1 MGGEYALS
9 QKICQCIEM
18 SIVYDTVVLIAKR
31 TKHDDVTLEK
41 AIADIFEAEP
51 RLYDL
56 YLVEKEYDSTQIEK
70 SGTTE
75 GAIAGGD
82 TRGRGQKI
90 PTKSEPI
97 FDISLKDAFIDYMK
111 DLKEVMSNPETFA
124 RQINAPSEDNNSPYA
139 NPYYSPVPVES
150 PFKSEKANKVMY
162 LLDKLLGTNIFE
174 SVKKP
179 TQKKSEETDQNR

>member
-1 MGGEYALS
+1 
-9 QKICQCIEM
+9 M

-56 YLVEKEYDSTQIEK
+56 YLIEKEHDATQIEK

-75 GAIAGGD
+75 GAIAWWNMK
-82 TRGRGQKI
+82 GRGQKI
-90 PTKSEPI
+90 PTRSEPI
-97 FDISLKDAFIDYMK
+97 FDVSLKDAFIDYMK
-111 DLKEVMSNPETFA
+111 DFKEMMSNPETLA
-124 RQINAPSEDNNSPYA
+124 RQIHAPLEHPDDPYQ
-139 NPYYSPVPVES
+139 NPYYSPVLVDP
-150 PFKSEKANKVMY
+150 PFKSEKANNVMY
-162 LLDKLLGTNIFE
+162 LLDKLLGTNFFE

-179 TQKKSEETDQNR
+179 IPPKSKEKD